1 VQTLGTPAF
10 HTQQKDLEE
19 DARIVIEMMKEI

>member
-1 VQTLGTPAF
+1 MLGTPAF